1 MISFSS
7 FASSIGIL
15 RSTCLEIIQQ
25 IYCRL
30 IQALSVAVN
39 IHKDGFPL
47 ILQSQTGIFPADRL
61 KGVEASVLILE
72 TVQAAARFCRRE
84 E

>member
-1 MISFSS
+1 MNSKQGLSS
-7 FASSIGIL
+7 PGWRI
-15 RSTCLEIIQQ
+15 
-25 IYCRL
+25 
-30 IQALSVAVN
+30 
-39 IHKDGFPL
+39 D
-47 ILQSQTGIFPADRL
+47 IFPADRL